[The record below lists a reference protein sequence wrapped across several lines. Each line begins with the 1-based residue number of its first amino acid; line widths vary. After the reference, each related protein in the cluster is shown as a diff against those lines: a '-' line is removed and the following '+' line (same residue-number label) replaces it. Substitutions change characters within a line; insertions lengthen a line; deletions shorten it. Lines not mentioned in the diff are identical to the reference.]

1 MNSGNPLGLISFDLD
16 HFKMVNDTHGHLAGD
31 QVLRQVAASAR
42 LAMRDGDVLV
52 RTGGDEFLII
62 LPAAG
67 GGAVRAAA
75 ERMRQLVEASDVM
88 LGGVTMRFTV
98 SVGALSWPDTP
109 ADNVA
114 ELLAAL
120 DDALYCSKR
129 RGRNQVTA
137 LEPTARAPRPGGR
150 LQRGAAVGDGGPLA
164 RAHRHRYS
172 LDGTIGSVS

>member
-1 MNSGNPLGLISFDLD
+1 LISFDLD

-62 LPAAG
+62 LPGAG

-120 DDALYCSKR
+120 DDALYYSKR

-137 LEPTARAPRPGGR
+137 VEPTALPPRPGR
-150 LQRGAAVGDGGPLA
+150 RPQRGTAAGDGNPLA
-164 RAHRHRYS
+164 RAHRHRES
-172 LDGTIGSVS
+172 LDGAIESVS